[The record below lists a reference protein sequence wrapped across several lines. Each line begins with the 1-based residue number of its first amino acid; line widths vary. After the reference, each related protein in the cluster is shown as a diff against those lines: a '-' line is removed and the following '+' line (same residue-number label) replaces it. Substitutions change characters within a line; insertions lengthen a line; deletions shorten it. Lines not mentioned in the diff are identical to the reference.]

1 MVSIGEY
8 NFGVYN
14 GGIYNQ
20 GFDPNT
26 FSFLPN
32 FTYPLAVNM
41 LTLVEEKEDGTEK
54 RISKMP
60 WGIRLFEA
68 EFLAQTGAQKL
79 ALENFYESKKGSDV
93 TFTYND
99 PVEDINY
106 TVRFEDPRLTFKK
119 RADTLWDVTVKLRE
133 VQ

>member
-1 MVSIGEY
+1 MASVGEY

-14 GGIYNQ
+14 GGFYNI
-20 GFDPNT
+20 GFDPDA

-60 WGIRLFEA
+60 WGIRTFEA
-68 EFLAQTGAQKL
+68 EFLAQTNAQKVQ
-79 ALENFYESKKGSDV
+79 LEDFHNSKKGSNV

-106 TVRFEDPRLTFKK
+106 TVRFEDSRLTFKK